1 MSNAP
6 TVSDLT
12 RPTNPNLAEAPSDP
26 HYEKRWLILATVC
39 LAQLMLLIDATVV
52 NVALPSAQRALDFST
67 ANREWVVTAYVLVFG
82 SLLPLGGRMSDLWG
96 RKRMFVIGASG
107 FAAAS
112 AVAGAAQSFTELIV
126 ARGAQGLFGAL
137 VAPAA
142 IAMIVVTFTDPAER
156 GKAFGVFGAIGAGA
170 GALGLLLGGVLTSYV
185 SWRWCMF
192 VNVAFG
198 ALALVGAMTLMTNNT
213 NPDKPRLDV
222 LGTALATAGL
232 FGIVFGA
239 AKAET
244 DGWGAGISLIPLIAG
259 GLLLLA
265 FLASQRRGKYPL
277 MPLHVVRDRNRGS
290 GLLVL
295 FLATIAIFSMFLF
308 LTYYFQGVLHYSAVK
323 TGIAFLPLPLA
334 LVISASAVQGGLVT
348 RFPSRAFMGAGLLLC
363 TAGMFL
369 LTRIGVDTHYYAW
382 ALGGLTLLG
391 LGAGSATIVG
401 LDLSS
406 VGVAPEDVGV
416 AGSLANVVQQ
426 IGPAIGIAVLS
437 TVAATATTHYA
448 TGHTNIDNLAAHA
461 AVHGY
466 TTAFWYGTAIFAAA
480 AVICTTLVRPGT
492 RTGATTEPMQ
502 IEALALLEAV

>member
-1 MSNAP
+1 MSTATADP
-6 TVSDLT
+6 PSKPHLV
-12 RPTNPNLAEAPSDP
+12 NPQSDP
-26 HYEKRWLILATVC
+26 HHEKRWLILVTVC

-52 NVALPSAQRALDFST
+52 NVALPSAQQALHFST
-67 ANREWVVTAYVLVFG
+67 ANREWVITAYVLAFG

-96 RKRMFVIGASG
+96 RKLMFVVGALG

-112 AVAGAAQSFTELIV
+112 AAGGAAQSLTMLIV
-126 ARGAQGLFGAL
+126 ARAAQGLFGAL
-137 VAPAA
+137 LAPAA
-142 IAMIVVTFTDPAER
+142 IATIAVTFTDPTER
-156 GKAFGVFGAIGAGA
+156 AKAFGVFGAIGAAA

-192 VNVAFG
+192 VNVAFA
-198 ALALVGAMTLMTNNT
+198 ALALLGAMTLMTNNT
-213 NPDKPRLDV
+213 NPDKPRLDL
-222 LGTALATAGL
+222 LGTALATTGL

-239 AKAET
+239 AKAQT
-244 DGWGAGISLIPLIAG
+244 NGWSAAISLIPLIAG
-259 GLLLLA
+259 GVLLLA
-265 FLASQRRGKYPL
+265 FLASQRRAAYPL
-277 MPLHVVRDRNRGS
+277 MPLSVVGDRNRGS

-308 LTYYFQGVLHYSAVK
+308 LTYYFQGVLHYSPVK
-323 TGIAFLPLPLA
+323 TGIAFLPLPVA
-334 LVISASAVQGGLVT
+334 IVISASIVQGGLVS
-348 RFPSRAFMGAGLLLC
+348 RLPSRAFIGFGLLLS

-382 ALGGLTLLG
+382 TLGGLALVG

-401 LDLSS
+401 LDMSS
-406 VGVAPEDVGV
+406 VGVAPEDIGV

-437 TVAATATTHYA
+437 TVAATATAHYA
-448 TGHTNIDNLAAHA
+448 TGHTGIHNLAAHA
-461 AVHGY
+461 TVHGY

-492 RTGATTEPMQ
+492 RTGATSNPME
-502 IEALALLEAV
+502 IEALANLEAA